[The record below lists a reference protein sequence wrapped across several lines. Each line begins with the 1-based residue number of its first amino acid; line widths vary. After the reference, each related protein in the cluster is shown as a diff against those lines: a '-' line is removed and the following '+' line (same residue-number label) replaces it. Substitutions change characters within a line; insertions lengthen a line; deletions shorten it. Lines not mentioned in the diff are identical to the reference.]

1 MEDEV
6 ERESES
12 QALLERMRNL
22 KSKMRKIEEEKKDND
37 EESKVGQDA
46 PPHGGRGGGGGRGR
60 GGRGRGRG
68 RGRSRW
74 LKTVDTVVF
83 FAVLTS
89 EIKLFLLRRGGAG
102 SGDDDDQDW
111 KYDFDAPDVAD
122 LVKDHKPNFV
132 KAPKRC
138 FEKTEGYYSDQEG
151 DDDAGEGVTELEGQ
165 SDSANMEEG
174 DKSQEDEEEENQDEE
189 SRKEAEKSMDT
200 DDNLRKRDG
209 GHNTVVDSFKKVTR
223 AEWSKMTYKEKKKYL
238 KERRMWKNR
247 NTVFIKD
254 DSDNEQLTD
263 DEKEEDL
270 QFSEDSED
278 EKEKVRDWS
287 H

>member
-89 EIKLFLLRRGGAG
+89 EIKLFIHRRGGAG
-102 SGDDDDQDW
+102 SGDEDDQDW
-111 KYDFDAPDVAD
+111 KYDFDAPR
-122 LVKDHKPNFV
+122 
-132 KAPKRC
+132 PKI
-138 FEKTEGYYSDQEG
+138 S
-151 DDDAGEGVTELEGQ
+151 
-165 SDSANMEEG
+165 
-174 DKSQEDEEEENQDEE
+174 
-189 SRKEAEKSMDT
+189 
-200 DDNLRKRDG
+200 
-209 GHNTVVDSFKKVTR
+209 KKVL
-223 AEWSKMTYKEKKKYL
+223 KYA
-238 KERRMWKNR
+238 
-247 NTVFIKD
+247 
-254 DSDNEQLTD
+254 
-263 DEKEEDL
+263 
-270 QFSEDSED
+270 
-278 EKEKVRDWS
+278 
-287 H
+287 